1 MAASPI
7 LSNIRFAQIKSEYSK
22 YLRTLE
28 SRDPKGAYK
37 FREELRAKSGL
48 SAQQLSRFEHSN
60 LPLMTKNKK
69 YVHDVIIEFFLSKRV
84 SKKDQYFTSL
94 NQIDSE
100 RWMVDYMREHVAEGL
115 NGIWKGLMHF
125 SDVLTEKNIKT
136 RFIVEAKRAIFHVA
150 ARKFASDEEFPERAG
165 QFFRN
170 HSGGYRFISSIRDNS
185 DTKLINVSGLYIEP
199 SPYTSMNMF
208 QEAFKNQSDNS
219 TNRYRGICF
228 SQGSSDALFHYFVS
242 FFEGRVQLAI
252 VKSEI
257 RGGIWL
263 EGIRLAYHGQYGPTA
278 VPIVGVL
285 IGKNF
290 DCFRNRGVKLEA
302 EYLADTTEL
311 RRENLLA
318 RLRTISKS
326 QE

>member
-7 LSNIRFAQIKSEYSK
+7 LPNIRFAQIKSEYLK

-28 SRDPKGAYK
+28 TDDPKGAYR
-37 FREELRAKSGL
+37 FREKLREEAKL

-69 YVHDVIIEFFLSKRV
+69 YVHDAIIDFFLLKKI
-84 SKKDQYFTSL
+84 SKKDQYLTSL
-94 NQIDSE
+94 NQISSE
-100 RWMVDYMREHVAEGL
+100 RWMIDYMREHVAEGL
-115 NGIWKGLMHF
+115 NGIWDGLMTF
-125 SDVLTEKNIKT
+125 SKVLTEKNINT

-170 HSGGYRFISSIRDNS
+170 HLGGYRFISSLPDSS
-185 DTKLINVSGLYIEP
+185 DTKLVNVSGLYIEP

-219 TNRYRGICF
+219 TIRYRGICF
-228 SQGSSDALFHYFVS
+228 SQGNSDALFHYFVS

-252 VKSEI
+252 VRSEV
-257 RGGIWL
+257 RAGIWL
-263 EGIRLAYHGQYGPTA
+263 QGVRLAYHGQYGPTA

-285 IGKNF
+285 IGKNL
-290 DCFRNRGVKLEA
+290 DCFRNRGVKSEA

-311 RRENLLA
+311 RRDSLVA
-318 RLRTISKS
+318 RLQTISKS
-326 QE
+326 LK